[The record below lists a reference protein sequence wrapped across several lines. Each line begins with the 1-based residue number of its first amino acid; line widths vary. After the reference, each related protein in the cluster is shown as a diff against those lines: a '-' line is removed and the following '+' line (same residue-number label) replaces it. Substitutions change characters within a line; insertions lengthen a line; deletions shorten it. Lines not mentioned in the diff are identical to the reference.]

1 MVVRMRQKRH
11 SRCRRRNA
19 PASLLALAAVPL
31 MLLSACA
38 GPGESGGESVTSTNV
53 TNSSEGESSMQSADR
68 TTGSSVSSGRL
79 PNGETLPIENAAR
92 LLGRHFYDEESGAV
106 YFSYT
111 NTGFELTFT
120 GKKLQAD
127 FVIDL
132 NSLRN
137 KTGRPYMAVY
147 VEDMNTPTQVFTMEK
162 QERTVTLFESETER
176 TVKIRVLKRS
186 EAQSSSIGL
195 RGFLPD
201 EGGTLTPTQ
210 AAARRIEFLGDS
222 YTCGYGNEGAL
233 EDPFLT
239 ETENGCETYA
249 ALTARALDADM
260 QCISWSGIGVY
271 SSYTES
277 SDKPN
282 DGFLMKDL
290 YGWVDYAG
298 YGRLEKEQELY
309 DFDFWQPDVVV
320 INLGTNDQS
329 YTRLAGDEARDAFGD
344 AYSSLLDTVR
354 KNRPDAVILCTLGPI
369 SDEGLRLFER
379 IEAQVAAR
387 NSAGDK
393 KIYAMTFAA
402 TTNEEG
408 LGSGWH
414 PSLKT
419 HRRMAGELIAKLQ
432 EIMGWN

>member
-1 MVVRMRQKRH
+1 MKRLIH
-11 SRCRRRNA
+11 FPHRPA
-19 PASLLALAAVPL
+19 PISLLALAVVPL
-31 MLLSACA
+31 VLLSACSGDPG
-38 GPGESGGESVTSTNV
+38 GPGNSGATSIRPTQSTHSGEEGTSMHSSGSVTTAPNIQ
-53 TNSSEGESSMQSADR
+53 TGEH
-68 TTGSSVSSGRL
+68 
-79 PNGETLPIENAAR
+79 LPIEDSAR

-132 NSLRN
+132 DSLRN

-147 VEDMNTPTQVFTMEK
+147 VEDMDTPTQVFTMEK
-162 QERTVTLFESETER
+162 PESTVTLFESAAAR

-195 RGFLPD
+195 RSLSAG
-201 EGGTLTPTQ
+201 EGGTLTPTGD
-210 AAARRIEFLGDS
+210 ASRRIEFLGDS

-239 ETENGCETYA
+239 EAENGCETYA
-249 ALTARALDADM
+249 ALTARAFEADM
-260 QCISWSGIGVY
+260 QCICWSGIGVY

-277 SDKPN
+277 AEKPN
-282 DGFLMKDL
+282 NDFLMRDL
-290 YGWVDYAG
+290 YGLVDYAG
-298 YGRLEKEQELY
+298 YNRLWKEQEAY
-309 DFDFWQPDVVV
+309 DFASWQPDAVV
-320 INLGTNDQS
+320 INLGTNDLS
-329 YTRLAGDEARDAFGD
+329 YTRLIGDEARDAFGE

-369 SDEGLRLFER
+369 NEEGERLFER
-379 IEAQVAAR
+379 IKAQVTAR
-387 NSAGDK
+387 NNAGDK

-408 LGSGWH
+408 LGTGWH

-419 HRRMAGELIAKLQ
+419 HRRMADELTARIR
-432 EIMGWN
+432 EIMSWN